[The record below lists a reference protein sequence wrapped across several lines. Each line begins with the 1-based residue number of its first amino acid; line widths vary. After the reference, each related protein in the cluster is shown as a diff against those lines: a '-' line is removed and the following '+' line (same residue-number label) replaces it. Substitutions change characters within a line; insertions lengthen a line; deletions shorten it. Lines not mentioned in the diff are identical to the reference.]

1 MEIKKESFFTVQ
13 AFMVNEL
20 KLKGNE
26 LLIYAIIF
34 GFSQAENQFFTG
46 SLNYLA
52 SWCGI
57 SSKTTVKTIL
67 NNLIDKGLLEKEDI
81 YKNGVKYCKYKAL
94 TEIKSISIPADED
107 KKNCKGI
114 SKIDMGYINN
124 CYGGIS
130 KIDMG
135 YINNCYGGISKI
147 DMGISKI
154 VPNNIDIHI
163 DNKIENIIDHNDDLM
178 KIKQWFEENKID
190 FSKKHQDKVL
200 KLLKNN
206 SLTFI
211 LSTFQEQFDILKNN
225 PEVKNISAVFSYHL
239 FNETCQVD
247 YKDIEKKEIEI
258 NSKKDEEIK
267 NSEKLERTLDIFN
280 NLPLEKQEEIEN
292 KILKEQNI
300 KHFTE
305 IKNKS
310 KNLFYRLIG
319 GFIEQELKNIEGVRL

>member
-107 KKNCKGI
+107 IKNCNGI
-114 SKIDMGYINN
+114 SKIDT
-124 CYGGIS
+124 
-130 KIDMG
+130 G

-147 DMGISKI
+147 DMGISEI

-163 DNKIENIIDHNDDLM
+163 DNKIENIIDNDDDLK

-190 FSKKHQDKVL
+190 FSKKHQDKIL
-200 KLLKNN
+200 KFLKNN
-206 SLTFI
+206 SSAYLLKI
-211 LSTFQEQFDILKNN
+211 FQNELDILKSN
-225 PEVKNISAVFSYHL
+225 PDIKNISAVFSYHL
-239 FNETCQVD
+239 FNETCQIN
-247 YKDIEKKEIEI
+247 YKEVEKKEIEI

-267 NSEKLERTLDIFN
+267 NSEKLERTLNIFN
-280 NLPLEKQEEIEN
+280 NLPIEKQEEIEN
-292 KILKEQNI
+292 NILSKNNI
-300 KHFTE
+300 RHFSELKKT
-305 IKNKS
+305 S
-310 KNLFYRLIG
+310 KNLFYKLIG

>member
-114 SKIDMGYINN
+114 SKIDT
-124 CYGGIS
+124 
-130 KIDMG
+130 G

-147 DMGISKI
+147 DMGISEI

-163 DNKIENIIDHNDDLM
+163 DNKIENIIDYNDDLM
-178 KIKQWFEENKID
+178 KIKQWFEKNKID

-310 KNLFYRLIG
+310 KNFFYRLIG

>member
-114 SKIDMGYINN
+114 SKIDT
-124 CYGGIS
+124 
-130 KIDMG
+130 G

-147 DMGISKI
+147 DMGISEI

-163 DNKIENIIDHNDDLM
+163 DNKIENIIDYNDDLM

-247 YKDIEKKEIEI
+247 YKEIEKKEIEI

-319 GFIEQELKNIEGVRL
+319 GFIEQELKNIKGVRL

>member
-114 SKIDMGYINN
+114 SKIDTGYINN

-130 KIDMG
+130 KIG
-135 YINNCYGGISKI
+135 
-147 DMGISKI
+147 MGISKI

-163 DNKIENIIDHNDDLM
+163 DNKIENIIEHNDDDLM

>member
-34 GFSQAENQFFTG
+34 GFSQVENQFFTG

-67 NNLIDKGLLEKEDI
+67 NNLLEKGLLEKEDI

-107 KKNCKGI
+107 IKNCNGI
-114 SKIDMGYINN
+114 SKIDT
-124 CYGGIS
+124 
-130 KIDMG
+130 G

-147 DMGISKI
+147 DMGISEI

-225 PEVKNISAVFSYHL
+225 PEIKNISAVFSYHL

-247 YKDIEKKEIEI
+247 YKEIEKKEIEI

>member
-114 SKIDMGYINN
+114 SKIDMG
-124 CYGGIS
+124 IS
-130 KIDMG
+130 E
-135 YINNCYGGISKI
+135 
-147 DMGISKI
+147 I

-163 DNKIENIIDHNDDLM
+163 DNKIENIIDHNDDDLM

>member
-34 GFSQAENQFFTG
+34 GFSQAENQYFTG

-52 SWCGI
+52 SWCGV

-81 YKNGVKYCKYKAL
+81 YKNGVKYCKYRAL
-94 TEIKSISIPADED
+94 TEIKTISIPTDED
-107 KKNCKGI
+107 IKNCNGI
-114 SKIDMGYINN
+114 SKIDT
-124 CYGGIS
+124 
-130 KIDMG
+130 G

-147 DMGISKI
+147 DMGISEI

-178 KIKQWFEENKID
+178 KIKQWFEEKNID
-190 FSKKHQDKVL
+190 FSPKHRTKVL
-200 KLLKNN
+200 ELLKNN
-206 SLTFI
+206 SLTY
-211 LSTFQEQFDILKNN
+211 LLKTFNEQYDILKTKPN
-225 PEVKNISAVFSYHL
+225 VKIIEAVFSNHL
-239 FNETCQVD
+239 FKGTCEVN
-247 YKDIEKKEIEI
+247 YKEIEKKEIEI
-258 NSKKDEEIK
+258 NFKKDEEIK
-267 NSEKLERTLDIFN
+267 NSEKLERTLNIFN
-280 NLPLEKQEEIEN
+280 NLPIEKQEEIEN
-292 KILKEQNI
+292 NILSKNNI
-300 KHFTE
+300 RHFSELKKT
-305 IKNKS
+305 S
-310 KNLFYRLIG
+310 KNLFYKLIG

>member
-114 SKIDMGYINN
+114 SKIDTGYINN

-130 KIDMG
+130 KIG
-135 YINNCYGGISKI
+135 
-147 DMGISKI
+147 MGISKI

-225 PEVKNISAVFSYHL
+225 PEVKNINAVFSYHL

-247 YKDIEKKEIEI
+247 YKGIEKKEIEI

-300 KHFTE
+300 KHFTK

-310 KNLFYRLIG
+310 KNLFYRLIV

>member
-1 MEIKKESFFTVQ
+1 MEIKKESFFTIQ

-114 SKIDMGYINN
+114 SKIDT
-124 CYGGIS
+124 
-130 KIDMG
+130 G

-147 DMGISKI
+147 DMGISEI

>member
-20 KLKGNE
+20 KLKSNE

-107 KKNCKGI
+107 IKNCNGI
-114 SKIDMGYINN
+114 SKIDT
-124 CYGGIS
+124 
-130 KIDMG
+130 G

-147 DMGISKI
+147 DMGISEI

-163 DNKIENIIDHNDDLM
+163 DNKIENIIDHNDDDLM

-247 YKDIEKKEIEI
+247 YKGIEKKEIEI

-300 KHFTE
+300 KHFTK

>member
-114 SKIDMGYINN
+114 SKIDTGYINN

-130 KIDMG
+130 KIDT
-135 YINNCYGGISKI
+135 GILE
-147 DMGISKI
+147 I

-163 DNKIENIIDHNDDLM
+163 DNKIENIIDYNNDLM

-225 PEVKNISAVFSYHL
+225 PEIKNISAVFSYHL

-247 YKDIEKKEIEI
+247 YKEIEKKEIEI

-280 NLPLEKQEEIEN
+280 NLPVEKQEEIEN

>member
-135 YINNCYGGISKI
+135 ISE
-147 DMGISKI
+147 I

-163 DNKIENIIDHNDDLM
+163 DNKIENIIDNDDDLK

-190 FSKKHQDKVL
+190 FSKKHQDKIL
-200 KLLKNN
+200 KFLKNN
-206 SLTFI
+206 SSAYLLKI
-211 LSTFQEQFDILKNN
+211 FQDELDILKSN
-225 PEVKNISAVFSYHL
+225 PDIKNISAIFSYHL
-239 FNETCQVD
+239 FNETCQIN
-247 YKDIEKKEIEI
+247 YKEVEKKEIEI

-267 NSEKLERTLDIFN
+267 NSEKLERTLNIFN
-280 NLPLEKQEEIEN
+280 NLPIEKQEEIEN
-292 KILKEQNI
+292 NILSKNNI
-300 KHFTE
+300 RHFSELKKT
-305 IKNKS
+305 S
-310 KNLFYRLIG
+310 KNLFYKLIG

>member
-1 MEIKKESFFTVQ
+1 MEIKKESFFTIQ

-114 SKIDMGYINN
+114 SKIDT
-124 CYGGIS
+124 
-130 KIDMG
+130 G

-147 DMGISKI
+147 DMGISEI

-247 YKDIEKKEIEI
+247 YIEKKEIEI

>member
-1 MEIKKESFFTVQ
+1 MEIKKESFFTIQ

-114 SKIDMGYINN
+114 SKIDT
-124 CYGGIS
+124 
-130 KIDMG
+130 G

-147 DMGISKI
+147 DMGISEI

-239 FNETCQVD
+239 FKGTCEVD

-300 KHFTE
+300 KHFSE

-310 KNLFYRLIG
+310 KNLFYKLIG

>member
-135 YINNCYGGISKI
+135 ISE
-147 DMGISKI
+147 I

-163 DNKIENIIDHNDDLM
+163 DNKIENIIDHNDDDLM

-247 YKDIEKKEIEI
+247 YKGIEKKEIEI

-300 KHFTE
+300 KHFTK

-319 GFIEQELKNIEGVRL
+319 GFIEQELKNIERVRL

>member
-114 SKIDMGYINN
+114 SKIDTGYINN

-130 KIDMG
+130 KIG
-135 YINNCYGGISKI
+135 
-147 DMGISKI
+147 MGISKI

-163 DNKIENIIDHNDDLM
+163 DNKIENIIDHNDDDLM

-247 YKDIEKKEIEI
+247 YKGIEKKEIEI

-300 KHFTE
+300 KYFTK

>member
-94 TEIKSISIPADED
+94 TEIKFISIPADED

-135 YINNCYGGISKI
+135 ISE
-147 DMGISKI
+147 I

-163 DNKIENIIDHNDDLM
+163 DNKIENIIDHNDDDLM

-225 PEVKNISAVFSYHL
+225 PEVKNISAIFSYHL

>member
-94 TEIKSISIPADED
+94 TEIKFISIPADED

-130 KIDMG
+130 IIDT
-135 YINNCYGGISKI
+135 GISE
-147 DMGISKI
+147 I

-163 DNKIENIIDHNDDLM
+163 DNKIENIIDYNDDDLM

-247 YKDIEKKEIEI
+247 YKEIEKKEIEI

-267 NSEKLERTLDIFN
+267 NSEKLERTLDTFN

-305 IKNKS
+305 IKNKN

>member
-67 NNLIDKGLLEKEDI
+67 NNLIDKGLLEKENI

-94 TEIKSISIPADED
+94 TEIKSISIPADEN

-114 SKIDMGYINN
+114 SKIDT
-124 CYGGIS
+124 
-130 KIDMG
+130 G

-147 DMGISKI
+147 DMGISEI

-163 DNKIENIIDHNDDLM
+163 DNKIENIIDYNDDLM
-178 KIKQWFEENKID
+178 KIKEWFEEKNID
-190 FSKKHQDKVL
+190 FSPKHRTRVL
-200 KLLKNN
+200 ELLKNN
-206 SLTFI
+206 SVAYL
-211 LSTFQEQFDILKNN
+211 LKVFQDEINILKNN
-225 PEVKNISAVFSYHL
+225 KDVKNISAVFSYHL
-239 FNETCQVD
+239 FNGTVQIDMKEV
-247 YKDIEKKEIEI
+247 EKKEIEI

-300 KHFTE
+300 KHFSE

-310 KNLFYRLIG
+310 KNLFYKLIG
-319 GFIEQELKNIEGVRL
+319 GFIEQELKNIEGVRLWNLIGTEYQTKKF

>member
-114 SKIDMGYINN
+114 SKIDTGYINN
-124 CYGGIS
+124 CYG
-130 KIDMG
+130 
-135 YINNCYGGISKI
+135 
-147 DMGISKI
+147 GISKI

-178 KIKQWFEENKID
+178 KIKRWFEENKID

>member
-114 SKIDMGYINN
+114 SKIDTGYINN

-130 KIDMG
+130 KIG
-135 YINNCYGGISKI
+135 IGISE
-147 DMGISKI
+147 I

-163 DNKIENIIDHNDDLM
+163 DNKIENIIDYNDDDLM

-247 YKDIEKKEIEI
+247 YKEIEKKEIEI

-267 NSEKLERTLDIFN
+267 NSEKLERTLDTFN

-305 IKNKS
+305 IKNKN

>member
-107 KKNCKGI
+107 IKNCNGI
-114 SKIDMGYINN
+114 SKIDT
-124 CYGGIS
+124 
-130 KIDMG
+130 G

-147 DMGISKI
+147 DMGISEI

-163 DNKIENIIDHNDDLM
+163 DNKIENIIDNDDDLK

-190 FSKKHQDKVL
+190 FSKKHQDKIL
-200 KLLKNN
+200 KFLKNN
-206 SLTFI
+206 SSSYLLKI
-211 LSTFQEQFDILKNN
+211 FQDELDILKSN
-225 PEVKNISAVFSYHL
+225 PDIKNISAVFSYHL
-239 FNETCQVD
+239 FNETCQIN
-247 YKDIEKKEIEI
+247 YKEVEKKEIEI

-267 NSEKLERTLDIFN
+267 NSEKLERTLNIFN
-280 NLPLEKQEEIEN
+280 NLPIEKQEEIEN
-292 KILKEQNI
+292 NILSKNNI
-300 KHFTE
+300 RHFSELKKT
-305 IKNKS
+305 S
-310 KNLFYRLIG
+310 KNLFYKLIG
-319 GFIEQELKNIEGVRL
+319 GFIEQELKNIDGVRL

>member
-20 KLKGNE
+20 KLKSNE

-130 KIDMG
+130 I
-135 YINNCYGGISKI
+135 I
-147 DMGISKI
+147 DMGISEI

-163 DNKIENIIDHNDDLM
+163 DNKIENIIDHNDDDLM

-247 YKDIEKKEIEI
+247 YKGIEKKEIEI

-300 KHFTE
+300 KHFTK

>member
-1 MEIKKESFFTVQ
+1 MEIKKESFFTIQ

-135 YINNCYGGISKI
+135 ISE
-147 DMGISKI
+147 I

-267 NSEKLERTLDIFN
+267 NSEKLERTLDTFN

-305 IKNKS
+305 IKNKN
-310 KNLFYRLIG
+310 KNLFYRLIS

>member
-114 SKIDMGYINN
+114 SI
-124 CYGGIS
+124 
-130 KIDMG
+130 IDMG

-147 DMGISKI
+147 DMGISEI

-163 DNKIENIIDHNDDLM
+163 DNKIENIIDHNDDDLM

-225 PEVKNISAVFSYHL
+225 PEIKNISAVFSYHL

-247 YKDIEKKEIEI
+247 YKEIEKKEIEI

>member
-114 SKIDMGYINN
+114 SKIDT
-124 CYGGIS
+124 
-130 KIDMG
+130 G

-147 DMGISKI
+147 DMGISEI

-178 KIKQWFEENKID
+178 KIKQWFEENKIN

>member
-1 MEIKKESFFTVQ
+1 MEIKKESFFTIQ

-130 KIDMG
+130 I
-135 YINNCYGGISKI
+135 I
-147 DMGISKI
+147 DMGISEI

-163 DNKIENIIDHNDDLM
+163 DNKIENIIDYNDDDLM

-247 YKDIEKKEIEI
+247 YKEIEKKEIEI

-267 NSEKLERTLDIFN
+267 NSEKLERTLDTFN

-305 IKNKS
+305 IKNKN

>member
-34 GFSQAENQFFTG
+34 GFSQVENQFFTG

-57 SSKTTVKTIL
+57 LSKTTVKTIL

-107 KKNCKGI
+107 IKNCNGISKIDTGI
-114 SKIDMGYINN
+114 SKIDMG
-124 CYGGIS
+124 IS
-130 KIDMG
+130 KIDM
-135 YINNCYGGISKI
+135 GISKI

-178 KIKQWFEENKID
+178 KIKEWFEEKNID
-190 FSKKHQDKVL
+190 FSPKHRTRVL
-200 KLLKNN
+200 ELLKNN

-211 LSTFQEQFDILKNN
+211 LHTFQEQFDILKNN

-239 FNETCQVD
+239 FKGTCEVN

-300 KHFTE
+300 KHFSE

-310 KNLFYRLIG
+310 KNLFYKLIG

>member
-13 AFMVNEL
+13 AFMINEL

-114 SKIDMGYINN
+114 SKIDTGYINN

-130 KIDMG
+130 KIG
-135 YINNCYGGISKI
+135 IGISE
-147 DMGISKI
+147 I

-163 DNKIENIIDHNDDLM
+163 DNKIENIIDYNDDDLM

-247 YKDIEKKEIEI
+247 YKEIEKKEIEI

-267 NSEKLERTLDIFN
+267 NSEKLERTLDTFN

-305 IKNKS
+305 IKNKN

>member
-114 SKIDMGYINN
+114 SKIDT
-124 CYGGIS
+124 
-130 KIDMG
+130 G

-147 DMGISKI
+147 DMGISEI

-239 FNETCQVD
+239 FNETCEVN

-300 KHFTE
+300 KHFSE

-310 KNLFYRLIG
+310 KNLFYKLIG

>member
-1 MEIKKESFFTVQ
+1 MEIKKESFFTIQ

-135 YINNCYGGISKI
+135 ISE
-147 DMGISKI
+147 I

-163 DNKIENIIDHNDDLM
+163 DNKIENIIDHNDDDLM

-267 NSEKLERTLDIFN
+267 NSEKLERTLDTFN

-305 IKNKS
+305 IKNKN

>member
-114 SKIDMGYINN
+114 SKIDTGYI
-124 CYGGIS
+124 
-130 KIDMG
+130 K
-135 YINNCYGGISKI
+135 NCYGGISKI
-147 DMGISKI
+147 DMGISEI

>member
-114 SKIDMGYINN
+114 SKIDTEYINN

-130 KIDMG
+130 KIG
-135 YINNCYGGISKI
+135 
-147 DMGISKI
+147 MGISKI

>member
-1 MEIKKESFFTVQ
+1 MEIKKESFFTIQ

-107 KKNCKGI
+107 IKNCNGI
-114 SKIDMGYINN
+114 SKIDT
-124 CYGGIS
+124 
-130 KIDMG
+130 G

-147 DMGISKI
+147 DMGISEI

-163 DNKIENIIDHNDDLM
+163 DNKIENIIDNDDDLK

-190 FSKKHQDKVL
+190 FSKKHQDKIL
-200 KLLKNN
+200 KFLKNN
-206 SLTFI
+206 SSAYLLKI
-211 LSTFQEQFDILKNN
+211 FQDELDILKSN
-225 PEVKNISAVFSYHL
+225 PDIKNISAVFSYHL
-239 FNETCQVD
+239 FNETCQIN
-247 YKDIEKKEIEI
+247 YKEVEKKEIEI

-267 NSEKLERTLDIFN
+267 NSEKLERTLNIFN
-280 NLPLEKQEEIEN
+280 NLPIEKQEEIEN
-292 KILKEQNI
+292 NILSKNNI
-300 KHFTE
+300 RHFSELKKT
-305 IKNKS
+305 S
-310 KNLFYRLIG
+310 KNLFYKLIG

>member
-130 KIDMG
+130 KIDT
-135 YINNCYGGISKI
+135 GISE
-147 DMGISKI
+147 I

-163 DNKIENIIDHNDDLM
+163 DNKIENIIDYNNDLM

-225 PEVKNISAVFSYHL
+225 PEVKNISAVFFYHL

-247 YKDIEKKEIEI
+247 YKEIEKKEIEI

-267 NSEKLERTLDIFN
+267 NSEKLERTLDTFN

-305 IKNKS
+305 IKNKN

-319 GFIEQELKNIEGVRL
+319 GFIEQELKNIKGVRL

>member
-67 NNLIDKGLLEKEDI
+67 NNLIDKGLLEKENI
-81 YKNGVKYCKYKAL
+81 YKNGVKYCKYRAL
-94 TEIKSISIPADED
+94 TEIKSVSIPADED
-107 KKNCKGI
+107 VKNCKGI
-114 SKIDMGYINN
+114 SKIDTGYIKN

-130 KIDMG
+130 KI
-135 YINNCYGGISKI
+135 
-147 DMGISKI
+147 
-154 VPNNIDIHI
+154 VPNNI
-163 DNKIENIIDHNDDLM
+163 DNKIENIIDHNDDDDLM
-178 KIKQWFEENKID
+178 KMKQWFEENKID

-211 LSTFQEQFDILKNN
+211 LKTFQNELDILRAN
-225 PEVKNISAVFSYHL
+225 PDIKNIGAVFSYHL

-247 YKDIEKKEIEI
+247 YKDIKKKEIEI

-300 KHFTE
+300 KHFSE

-310 KNLFYRLIG
+310 KNLFYKLIG
-319 GFIEQELKNIEGVRL
+319 GFIEQELKKY

>member
-1 MEIKKESFFTVQ
+1 MEIKKESFFTIQ

-114 SKIDMGYINN
+114 SIIDT
-124 CYGGIS
+124 
-130 KIDMG
+130 G

-147 DMGISKI
+147 DMGISEI

-163 DNKIENIIDHNDDLM
+163 DNKIENIIDHNDDDLM

-267 NSEKLERTLDIFN
+267 NSEKLERTLDTFN

-305 IKNKS
+305 IKNKN

>member
-1 MEIKKESFFTVQ
+1 MEIKKESFFTIQ

-94 TEIKSISIPADED
+94 TEIKSISIPADEN

-114 SKIDMGYINN
+114 SKIDT
-124 CYGGIS
+124 
-130 KIDMG
+130 G

-147 DMGISKI
+147 DMGISEI

-247 YKDIEKKEIEI
+247 YKEIEKKEIEI

>member
-107 KKNCKGI
+107 IKNC
-114 SKIDMGYINN
+114 N
-124 CYGGIS
+124 
-130 KIDMG
+130 
-135 YINNCYGGISKI
+135 GISKI
-147 DMGISKI
+147 DMGISEI

-178 KIKQWFEENKID
+178 KLKEWFEEKNID
-190 FSKKHQDKVL
+190 FSPKHRTRVL
-200 KLLKNN
+200 ELLKNN
-206 SLTFI
+206 SLTY
-211 LSTFQEQFDILKNN
+211 LLKTFNEQYDILKTKPN
-225 PEVKNISAVFSYHL
+225 VKIIEAVFSNHL
-239 FNETCQVD
+239 FKGTCEVN

-280 NLPLEKQEEIEN
+280 NLPIEKQEEIEN

-300 KHFTE
+300 KHFSE

-310 KNLFYRLIG
+310 KNLFYKLIC

>member
-13 AFMVNEL
+13 AFMLNEL

-114 SKIDMGYINN
+114 SKIDT
-124 CYGGIS
+124 
-130 KIDMG
+130 G

-147 DMGISKI
+147 DMGISEI

-178 KIKQWFEENKID
+178 KIKQWFDENKID

-211 LSTFQEQFDILKNN
+211 LHTFQEQFDILKNN